1 MRDRELHEEAEKSKK
16 YNGPVGKNPWG
27 AIAEDWTTSKKKR
40 DFAEDLQLF
49 ALQTGVRT
57 VAGQPVGLRTAKNM
71 PGAADIKRQVP
82 NPRHR
87 LGPKDW
93 DAPQEEGEE
102 PEESDAV
109 TTVIRRRSREES
121 PQSPSKRRATA
132 AESFDVTDDESE
144 DDVDDDTRWKSK
156 LKRPR
161 MAMVADQVE
170 SKASA
175 RARLFSGGLKR
186 SASSRIEIEVE
197 EVEDEDG
204 EMMPVGDRDLRLT
217 IRSRNEEAGS
227 EGRRLNERFNCGDD
241 LRNRLG
247 RRSSGGRRRGSGD
260 SLERENLDADLRAEL
275 NSKKR
280 GMQIEVGGDGRRRGK
295 VDDAEEG
302 LQQEGDKVADEKE
315 ARESE
320 SESGSAMGED
330 EGGAEEEA
338 EEEEEEE
345 QTRTVLRV
353 KDEREEEEK
362 KAARRRRP
370 LSSTVAVVV
379 KQGCERSNLLCLNFK
394 CLATL

>member
-16 YNGPVGKNPWG
+16 YSGPVGKNPWG

-57 VAGQPVGLRTAKNM
+57 VAGQPVGLHTAKNM

-102 PEESDAV
+102 EPEEGDAV
-109 TTVIRRRSREES
+109 TTLVRREES

-175 RARLFSGGLKR
+175 RARLFSGMKR
-186 SASSRIEIEVE
+186 TASSRIEIEVE
-197 EVEDEDG
+197 EVEEG
-204 EMMPVGDRDLRLT
+204 EMMPVGDRDLRLI
-217 IRSRNEEAGS
+217 IRGRNEGEGS
-227 EGRRLNERFNCGDD
+227 EGRRLNERFNSGDD

-247 RRSSGGRRRGSGD
+247 RRSSGGGGGGWRRGSGD
-260 SLERENLDADLRAEL
+260 SLERENLDEDLRAEL

-280 GMQIEVGGDGRRRGK
+280 SMQIEVGGDGRRRGK

-302 LQQEGDKVADEKE
+302 LQQEGDKADDEKE
-315 ARESE
+315 ARETE
-320 SESGSAMGED
+320 SESGSAMEED
-330 EGGAEEEA
+330 EGGA

-362 KAARRRRP
+362 KVARRTRP

-379 KQGCERSNLLCLNFK
+379 KQGCERFNHLGSN
-394 CLATL
+394 CLATAKF